1 MKKYKRL
8 LLMAG
13 IVSLVIVLS
22 GCGTGE
28 VSAQSTGIWDRYIVY
43 YFAEAIK
50 ALSFGNAG
58 IGIILFTLIIRVI
71 LLPLMHFQTKSMR
84 KTQELQPKLKALQQQ
99 YSSRDP
105 ETQSKLREEQQRL
118 YAENGVNPYAGCLPL
133 LVQMPILMAL
143 WQSISRVPEL
153 KQGHFLWL
161 NLGNAD
167 PTFILPILAA
177 IFTFASTYLSS
188 MSQIE
193 SNASM
198 KIMNFVMPVM
208 ILVMGVN
215 LASGLSLYWVVSNAF
230 QVVQTLL
237 IIESNASM
245 KIMNFVMPVMILVMG
260 VNLASGLS
268 LYWVVSNAFQVV
280 QTLLINNPFKIR
292 KEREEEARRIRERE
306 RALKKAMN
314 PKKKRK

>member
-161 NLGNAD
+161 N
-167 PTFILPILAA
+167 
-177 IFTFASTYLSS
+177 
-188 MSQIE
+188 
-193 SNASM
+193 
-198 KIMNFVMPVM
+198 
-208 ILVMGVN
+208 
-215 LASGLSLYWVVSNAF
+215 
-230 QVVQTLL
+230 
-237 IIESNASM
+237 
-245 KIMNFVMPVMILVMG
+245 FVMPVMILVMG

-292 KEREEEARRIRERE
+292 KEREEEARKIRERE

>member
-84 KTQELQPKLKALQQQ
+84 KTQQ

-105 ETQSKLREEQQRL
+105 ETKSKLREEQQRL

-153 KQGHFLWL
+153 KQVHFLWL

-237 IIESNASM
+237 I
-245 KIMNFVMPVMILVMG
+245 
-260 VNLASGLS
+260 
-268 LYWVVSNAFQVV
+268 
-280 QTLLINNPFKIR
+280 NNPFKIR